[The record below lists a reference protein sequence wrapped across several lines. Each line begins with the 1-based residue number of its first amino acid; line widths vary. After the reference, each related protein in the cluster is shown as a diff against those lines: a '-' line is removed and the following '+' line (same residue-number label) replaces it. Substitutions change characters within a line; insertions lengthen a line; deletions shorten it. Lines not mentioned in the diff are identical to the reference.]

1 MNYDLPFNVKQ
12 FYNAPIWPAKFE
24 KRKRR
29 TIEAQKQNN
38 TTVWHFDHLKYH
50 NEDDAHVDMKHSN
63 DFTAGE
69 LYHSF
74 ENLLIR

>member
-12 FYNAPIWPAKFE
+12 FYNAPIWPDKFDD
-24 KRKRR
+24 RKRR
-29 TIEAQKQNN
+29 AIEAQKQNS
-38 TTVWHFDHLKYH
+38 TTVWHSDHLKYH
-50 NEDDAHVDMKHSN
+50 NANAHGNMKHSN

-74 ENLLIR
+74 ENLLLR